1 MVIYYVIWSFS
12 QGVTHRDLKLENVL
26 LRKDGSAALV
36 DFGLAINEMTPPT
49 SVSVGTLD
57 YFAPEVQA
65 FEWFTF
71 PPNWMPTI
79 NMSCGLVLKN
89 IASHEI
95 ITCVVPSMATS
106 FIEFPSSR
114 RRLSSLGRWE
124 SNALLRNLLLH
135 AQILFQDYA
144 LPRACDLGCGV
155 FWHCLVIKI
164 PPTNLSHPQH

>member
-12 QGVTHRDLKLENVL
+12 QGVTHRDLKPENVL

-71 PPNWMPTI
+71 PTKLDAHHQN
-79 NMSCGLVLKN
+79 VLWPSPKEN
-89 IASHEI
+89 C
-95 ITCVVPSMATS
+95 IT
-106 FIEFPSSR
+106 
-114 RRLSSLGRWE
+114 
-124 SNALLRNLLLH
+124 
-135 AQILFQDYA
+135 
-144 LPRACDLGCGV
+144 
-155 FWHCLVIKI
+155 
-164 PPTNLSHPQH
+164 